1 MARGSAFRFIP
12 SSLATYS
19 VPIPLVERGQQKK
32 MHTHHGDSVGISVSE
47 CMVCCVCRIRMHRE
61 LIPCLRSNILIY
73 WYYFLEDMQKPI
85 AQSKRTYDYE
95 VLKQPNVPVICK
107 GVHEYMTT
115 WPLDTAPLSFC
126 LVDDWEGRQL
136 CVGNEDDPVERA
148 ICYGTVAGRRSS
160 STGRELEIIHIALHT
175 NVNYALQ
182 GLRRWSLYLFMLLFQ
197 NTL

>member
-1 MARGSAFRFIP
+1 
-12 SSLATYS
+12 
-19 VPIPLVERGQQKK
+19 
-32 MHTHHGDSVGISVSE
+32 
-47 CMVCCVCRIRMHRE
+47 
-61 LIPCLRSNILIY
+61 
-73 WYYFLEDMQKPI
+73 MQKPI

-115 WPLDTAPLSFC
+115 WSLDTAPLSFC

-182 GLRRWSLYLFMLLFQ
+182 GLRRWSLSAATSIHASFPKHIVNCIWSKLMTGSLEV
-197 NTL
+197 